1 MNTGSTKILV
11 YTAAGTQLNDPVL
24 SHKAEKLV
32 VPLLL
37 L

>member
-1 MNTGSTKILV
+1 MNTGSTKILM

-32 VPLLL
+32 VPVMPL
-37 L
+37 